1 MKTFQLSI
9 ADAAALALNSTA
21 PIFQIATP
29 AALGLVILA
38 IELTQI
44 NDETAQQ
51 LGIRLTRRSTAS
63 TLVTAAAAENLD
75 RRNAAA
81 SGLTFSTTTN
91 AYGVATVTGTRV
103 AEIRLPSFDSR
114 AGLYWEP
121 APERR
126 IHIPPSAFY
135 TLEFEAAPGATPTWV
150 PAFYVGEE

>member
-9 ADAAALALNSTA
+9 GNAAALALNSTN

-29 AALGLVILA
+29 SGLGLVILA
-38 IELTQI
+38 IELDQI

-51 LGIRLTRRSTAS
+51 LGVRLTRRSTAS
-63 TLVTAAAAENLD
+63 TLPNSVAAENMD
-75 RRNAAA
+75 RRNSAT

-103 AEIRLPSFDSR
+103 AEVRLPSFDAR

-135 TLEFEAAPGATPTWV
+135 TLDFEAAPGATPTWV
-150 PAFYVGEE
+150 PKVYVAEE

>member
-9 ADAAALALNSTA
+9 GNAAALALNSTA

-29 AALGLVILA
+29 ANLGLVILA
-38 IELTQI
+38 IELDQI

-51 LGIRLTRRSTAS
+51 LGVRLTRRSTAS
-63 TLVTAAAAENLD
+63 TLPNAAAAENLD
-75 RRNAAA
+75 RRNTPA

-103 AEIRLPSFDSR
+103 AEVRLPSFDAR

-135 TLEFEAAPGATPTWV
+135 TLDFEAVPGATPTWV
-150 PAFYVGEE
+150 PKFYVEEE

>member
-9 ADAAALALNSTA
+9 GNAAALALNSVN

-29 AALGLVILA
+29 AGLGLVILA
-38 IELTQI
+38 IEMDQI

-51 LGIRLTRRSTAS
+51 LGMRATRRSTAS
-63 TLVTAAAAENLD
+63 TLPTAAAVENMD
-75 RRNAAA
+75 RRNSAA

-91 AYGVATVTGTRV
+91 AYGVASVVGTRV
-103 AEIRLPSFDSR
+103 AEIRLPSFDAR

-126 IHIPPSAFY
+126 IHIPPSSFY
-135 TLEFEAAPGATPTWV
+135 TLDFEAVPGATPTWV
-150 PAFYVGEE
+150 PKIYVAEE